1 MKPKLRSQRTQVETG
16 LYIGLKKNYDYD
28 PSKTFLELLYH
39 VVPLTD
45 QVIRYS
51 DQFTIL
57 AKIQTSESSLKRKI
71 KKMDRLKRQA
81 NKYLLNPSFI
91 FFNRNCPDN
100 YTCIR
105 GIGEN
110 PGRGYVSY
118 DSFPQAFLTSLQV
131 CTLDYWEI
139 VFNSVSTRLKN
150 FIFFFNEILN
160 L

>member
-1 MKPKLRSQRTQVETG
+1 
-16 LYIGLKKNYDYD
+16 
-28 PSKTFLELLYH
+28 
-39 VVPLTD
+39 
-45 QVIRYS
+45 
-51 DQFTIL
+51 
-57 AKIQTSESSLKRKI
+57 
-71 KKMDRLKRQA
+71 MDRLKRQA

-91 FFNRNCPDN
+91 CFNRNCPDN

-150 FIFFFNEILN
+150 FIFFSTKSLIFRPWPKRRPLRKTNSPENIFLRLFDKASTKSRLWISSLRLNSNICICSLLLFDKGSSYRINEVMKVTRVS
-160 L
+160 